1 MAARHLTEKERIWLI
16 AMGEALRQERVRQNL
31 TRREV
36 AKRANVTESMI
47 NAFER
52 GLANNAFVLYHVAKV
67 LIDMSKLEKVYK
79 DAQNE
84 ED

>member
-16 AMGEALRQERVRQNL
+16 SMGEALKQERVRQNL

-52 GLANNAFVLYHVAKV
+52 GLANNAFVFYHISKV

-79 DAQNE
+79 DAQDE